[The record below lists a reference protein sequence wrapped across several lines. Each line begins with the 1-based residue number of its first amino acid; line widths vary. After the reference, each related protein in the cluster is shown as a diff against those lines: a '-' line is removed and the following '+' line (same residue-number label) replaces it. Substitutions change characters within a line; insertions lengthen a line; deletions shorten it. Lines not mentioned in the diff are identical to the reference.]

1 MYRLQNS
8 RIFCERE
15 RRTIFERKA
24 GMKKRRGRMV
34 RAGGRVRLARFTLED
49 HAYGASRLPKTTVL
63 QSIECI
69 FESVLSLRSWRYCKR
84 TRNKVLAA
92 EPTSERRSCEE
103 NRESFFEILWNTL
116 RYFEILWNFWRQN
129 FISHAPYRQLRRLS
143 HKVYYIS
150 AGQTSL
156 LQVQWEFYIW
166 PCFYVAYYRKYVKLV
181 DSVN

>member
-1 MYRLQNS
+1 
-8 RIFCERE
+8 
-15 RRTIFERKA
+15 
-24 GMKKRRGRMV
+24 MV

-69 FESVLSLRSWRYCKR
+69 VESDLSLRSWRYCKR

-116 RYFEILWNFWRQN
+116 KYSEVLWNTLKFLAPKLYFARA
-129 FISHAPYRQLRRLS
+129 ISPATQAKSQSVLYFGWPNQPSSGTMGILHLAMFLCSVLPEIC
-143 HKVYYIS
+143 K
-150 AGQTSL
+150 TSWQCKL
-156 LQVQWEFYIW
+156 KINIYGEING
-166 PCFYVAYYRKYVKLV
+166 CFCQ
-181 DSVN
+181 SINWS